1 MVGSPARR
9 ARPRHGVDGGSSAL
23 TVPVASLA
31 DRSARTPRGN
41 APAAGEHTAE
51 LAEPGR
57 QAQARPRYIDRSGGS
72 HAPHVVARILDP
84 EAAWGAVQLGFAEIL
99 DVRTGIERRR
109 YGAPPGARPVSLAKH
124 MASPEGPGAIYLC
137 QHAIRSKATLR
148 RGAAE
153 VAGGFAAWIKA
164 GLPVEE
170 ID

>member
-1 MVGSPARR
+1 
-9 ARPRHGVDGGSSAL
+9 
-23 TVPVASLA
+23 
-31 DRSARTPRGN
+31 
-41 APAAGEHTAE
+41 
-51 LAEPGR
+51 
-57 QAQARPRYIDRSGGS
+57 
-72 HAPHVVARILDP
+72 VVARILDP